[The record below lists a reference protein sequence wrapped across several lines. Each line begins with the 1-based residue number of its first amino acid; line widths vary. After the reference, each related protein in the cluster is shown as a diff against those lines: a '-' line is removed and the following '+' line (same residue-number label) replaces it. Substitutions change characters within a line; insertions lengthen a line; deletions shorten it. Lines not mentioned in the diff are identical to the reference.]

1 MCNFADWELFCCEG
15 LGFQMGQGGG
25 LGWVLGGRQAM
36 HGGDDGKN
44 DGWILQNEKVLL
56 RIEIMNYCCRI

>member
-15 LGFQMGQGGG
+15 LGFHRGQGGG

-44 DGWILQNEKVLL
+44 DG
-56 RIEIMNYCCRI
+56 